1 MRFKKFNDIENIR
14 HAKVE
19 EKPIKNYTG
28 NINEI
33 DCPTPSKNTSAATK
47 KEMIEMQGMFK
58 QRNKAIEQSVKNHDP
73 KSQYAI
79 EKYLKDNNL
88 ELNKNDT
95 DKIAETGAAIAKK
108 LKNKFERARPYQVAE
123 ATGMTFN
130 IMPLESDSMKTPAY
144 PSGHSLQSRLIGE
157 YYAEK
162 YPDHREGLIDA
173 ADECGMGR
181 VYAGWHYPSDH
192 NASVKLAKEVYP
204 KINLNRKSLKESI
217 IDIPRKTYARGVFD
231 KADTPNPVL
240 KPSVKKMALDGIKT
254 FEKFGKV
261 VKYTLIGSILTKQYR
276 ADADLDINILF
287 DIPGSKAE
295 QEKVHDEIRE
305 YQGQI
310 NGKNIPGTEH
320 PINYFSIIDPVTFNK
335 ARDMADGTFDID
347 TNKWI
352 KKPEPGTFEPE
363 KYVTDFQKRVS
374 EIDVV
379 KGELVR
385 DMIDY
390 EELKD
395 LTNADIENLSGLVS
409 KKLAE
414 IKDSINT
421 LIDIGDKTIADRKD
435 AFSID
440 MSPDE
445 IRKFGVKN
453 RLPKNVIYKMLEKY
467 HYLKFFKKLK
477 EIMEDGKITPSELKS
492 LSNIKEAKGRSIAF
506 TFGRFNPPTIGH
518 EKLINKVVQQR
529 TDDYRIYLSKS
540 EDTSKNPLNARVK
553 LATMKQMF
561 PRHARSIMLNPSN
574 MILDIATELYK
585 KGYSNVTFV
594 AGSDRV
600 REFDTILK
608 KYNGVKSRH
617 GLYDFDSI
625 NVASAGERDPDADGA
640 TGMSAS
646 KMRAAAKDKDF
657 NTFKKGL
664 PSGFANSKNAQDL
677 FRNVRKGMM
686 LAASYEVGELKF
698 KPFVT
703 ASTLEELNKMTL
715 RDKYISE
722 HLYDVGDIVDDVET
736 NVTGVIIRRGTNY
749 VTLEDED
756 MKLHKC
762 WLYNIME
769 TPVYPVKL
777 EERSMKLKEKR
788 KNQYDK
794 ETDQPKKYVAGLS
807 DKDKKAHDK
816 HLDKQGKKSDSD
828 KSAYVQSPADKK
840 AKTKTS
846 KHTKRFKQMYGELKT
861 KNEREPQHRGNE
873 FNDTGMPESYDIGH
887 DYAKYTSSITPGE
900 KHYKQT
906 FQGTSYTPSKHS
918 DNLININAEKDK
930 EMNKKVELKD
940 IEEWATKEETINKYK
955 ERYGEEW
962 QSKIE
967 ETYNKMFNKVIDT
980 NTNMQ
985 EGRMKDIAIDLMSK
999 EKGGLDAEEFERK
1012 YRKSKAE
1019 MRKELG
1025 ASEGFKMS
1033 FKEFAEDVNEW
1044 GVLPSTITEAQY
1056 QGKTVTL
1063 NKPVRGGTKKFYV
1076 YVKNE
1081 KGNIIKLGFGDP
1093 NMEIKADNPARRRSF
1108 RARHNCDNPGPKW
1121 KARYWSCKKW

>member
-305 YQGQI
+305 YQAEI

-477 EIMEDGKITPSELKS
+477 EIMEDGKISPDELKS
-492 LSNIKEAKGRSIAF
+492 LSKIKEAKGRSIAF

-594 AGSDRV
+594 AGSDSV